1 MASQTCGTTA
11 RVVQSSTFAS
21 NVAHNNTHFQP
32 EHNAGSVSRH
42 EGCDHPQ
49 LRLLIEPLTNTYQVY
64 CTTCF
69 LQGPT
74 RPNQTLA
81 VEAFLADAVDRHF
94 ARTESYAHAAALADC
109 TGYWGAQI
117 TGFRVLPR
125 YADAELRRMG
135 LLP

>member
-42 EGCDHPQ
+42 EGCAHAQ
-49 LRLLIEPLTNTYQVY
+49 LRLLIEPLTNTFQVY

-69 LQGPT
+69 LQGPK

-81 VEAFLADAVDRHF
+81 VGAFLAAAVDRHF
-94 ARTESYAHAAALADC
+94 ARTESYAHAAGLAGC
-109 TGYWGAQI
+109 TSYW
-117 TGFRVLPR
+117 TLP
-125 YADAELRRMG
+125 
-135 LLP
+135 